1 MRGGRGCVSDFLQ
14 KNLNLNLKKTF
25 GEGGGGRMGRG
36 LELLISFNKFLLG
49 GRCGTGG
56 RGLS

>member
-25 GEGGGGRMGRG
+25 GEGGGGENG
-36 LELLISFNKFLLG
+36 K
-49 GRCGTGG
+49 GT
-56 RGLS
+56 RVIDFF